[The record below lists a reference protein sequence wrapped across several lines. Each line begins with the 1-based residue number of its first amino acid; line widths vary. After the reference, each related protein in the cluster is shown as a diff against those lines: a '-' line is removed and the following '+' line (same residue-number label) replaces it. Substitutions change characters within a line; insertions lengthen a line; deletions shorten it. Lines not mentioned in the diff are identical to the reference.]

1 MRSIKMAMIVP
12 AALALAL
19 AMAAGQAVGG
29 TLSGAEQ
36 ACIKYAG
43 PAAQDECRRQQKASM
58 DAFERERQK
67 KAQQGGA
74 AQKKPDLC
82 FLREGTGERVC
93 PN

>member
-1 MRSIKMAMIVP
+1 MRCIKIAMMVQ
-12 AALALAL
+12 AVLV
-19 AMAAGQAVGG
+19 MAAGPAMGG
-29 TLSGAEQ
+29 ALSGAEQ

-43 PAAQDECRRQQKASM
+43 PAAQDECRRQQKAAM

-82 FLREGTGERVC
+82 FWREGTGERVC

>member
-12 AALALAL
+12 AVL

>member
-1 MRSIKMAMIVP
+1 MRSIKMAMIVQ
-12 AALALAL
+12 AVL
-19 AMAAGQAVGG
+19 AMAAGQALGG